1 MVYKITIK
9 KVAIKA
15 LEKINEPFYT
25 NIKNAIYNL
34 ADDPSPV
41 GYKKLKGSE
50 AYRIRVGDYRIIYN
64 IFDDLLIVDIIQLGN
79 RKDIYN

>member
-1 MVYKITIK
+1 VAYKITIK

-15 LEKINEPFYT
+15 LEKINDPFYS
-25 NIKNAIYNL
+25 NIKIAIYDL
-34 ADDPSPV
+34 ANDPRPM

-64 IFDDLLIVDIIQLGN
+64 IFDDMLIIDIIQLGN

>member
-1 MVYKITIK
+1 MTYKITIK

-15 LEKINEPFYT
+15 LEKINDPFYS
-25 NIKNAIYNL
+25 NIKIAIYDL
-34 ADDPSPV
+34 ANDPRPM

-64 IFDDLLIVDIIQLGN
+64 IFDDMLIVDIIQLGN

>member
-1 MVYKITIK
+1 MVYIITIK

-34 ADDPSPV
+34 ADDPRPV

>member
-1 MVYKITIK
+1 MTYKITIK

-15 LEKINEPFYT
+15 IENINDPFYS
-25 NIKNAIYNL
+25 NIKIAIYDL
-34 ADDPSPV
+34 AHDPRPM

-64 IFDDLLIVDIIQLGN
+64 IFDDMLIVDIIQLGN

>member
-34 ADDPSPV
+34 ADDPRPA
-41 GYKKLKGSE
+41 GYK
-50 AYRIRVGDYRIIYN
+50 N
-64 IFDDLLIVDIIQLGN
+64 
-79 RKDIYN
+79 